1 MKKNMKSANLMKSH
15 QEPPRFLFFLK
26 RRRFESVVEESA
38 KESSGTEFLAMIACG
53 LVLIGIVVLI
63 VRVLGQHAQ

>member
-1 MKKNMKSANLMKSH
+1 MRDH
-15 QEPPRFLFFLK
+15 REPPRFLFFLK
-26 RRRFESVVEESA
+26 RRRPESVLEERA
-38 KESSGTEFLAMIACG
+38 KESSGTEFLVMIACG